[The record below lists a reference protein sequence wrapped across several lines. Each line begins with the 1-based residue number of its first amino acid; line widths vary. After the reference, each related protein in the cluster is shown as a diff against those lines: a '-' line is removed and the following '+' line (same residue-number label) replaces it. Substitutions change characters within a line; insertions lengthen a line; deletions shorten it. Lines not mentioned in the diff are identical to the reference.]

1 MQQMEISADKQRTGT
16 AWSYLSFVYLHLPS
30 NLDQQE
36 DQLDISGND
45 RIKCSY
51 MGIVLRGQ
59 RGRKA

>member
-45 RIKCSY
+45 RIL
-51 MGIVLRGQ
+51 MDQFLLI
-59 RGRKA
+59 